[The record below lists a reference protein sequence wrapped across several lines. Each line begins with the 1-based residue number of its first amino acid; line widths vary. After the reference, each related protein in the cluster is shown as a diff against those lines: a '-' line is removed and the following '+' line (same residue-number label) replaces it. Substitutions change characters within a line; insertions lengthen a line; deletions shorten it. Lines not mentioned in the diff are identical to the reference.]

1 MSDRRWWVSAAQF
14 TGLGWWVAAAIL
26 LPTLGGAWLD
36 GRLGASPLF
45 LLTGLLLG
53 LAAAFYGAHR
63 MAAEFLAGG
72 RKTGKDAD
80 EDIRRRE
87 ETGKDAV
94 EDIRRRE
101 KTGEDGENERE
112 RLSGK

>member
-1 MSDRRWWVSAAQF
+1 MSNRRWWVSAAQF

-53 LAAAFYGAHR
+53 LAVAFYGAHR
-63 MAAEFLAGG
+63 MAAEFLDGG
-72 RKTGKDAD
+72 RK
-80 EDIRRRE
+80 E
-87 ETGKDAV
+87 
-94 EDIRRRE
+94 
-101 KTGEDGENERE
+101 GEDGENERE

>member
-1 MSDRRWWVSAAQF
+1 MSNRPWWVSAAQF
-14 TGLGWWVAAAIL
+14 TGLGWYAAAAIL

-53 LAAAFYGAHR
+53 LAAAFYGAYR

-72 RKTGKDAD
+72 RKD
-80 EDIRRRE
+80 
-87 ETGKDAV
+87 
-94 EDIRRRE
+94 
-101 KTGEDGENERE
+101 GEDGENERE

>member
-1 MSDRRWWVSAAQF
+1 MSNRPWWVSAAQF
-14 TGLGWWVAAAIL
+14 TGLGWYAAAAIL

-53 LAAAFYGAHR
+53 LAAAFYGTYR

-72 RKTGKDAD
+72 RKD
-80 EDIRRRE
+80 
-87 ETGKDAV
+87 
-94 EDIRRRE
+94 
-101 KTGEDGENERE
+101 GEDDE
-112 RLSGK
+112 K

>member
-1 MSDRRWWVSAAQF
+1 MSNRRWWVSAAQF

-72 RKTGKDAD
+72 RKTGKDAV
-80 EDIRRRE
+80 EYLRRRE
-87 ETGKDAV
+87 E
-94 EDIRRRE
+94 
-101 KTGEDGENERE
+101 TGEDGENERE

>member
-1 MSDRRWWVSAAQF
+1 MSDMSNRPWWVSAAQF
-14 TGLGWWVAAAIL
+14 TGLGWYVAAAIL

-63 MAAEFLAGG
+63 MAAQFLAGG
-72 RKTGKDAD
+72 RKTGEDGV

-87 ETGKDAV
+87 EPARTASKIFDGGRKD
-94 EDIRRRE
+94 
-101 KTGEDGENERE
+101 GEDGE
-112 RLSGK
+112 K